1 MTQQYNL
8 TEILNLASAAK
19 PHYSIALPYFDDN
32 YFFRS
37 DYQTIQLDHYDI
49 KQAQEITADSTIVL
63 IDTRTIELNGV
74 EFSITS
80 KFNKPISAT
89 MNLAY
94 KAVKIENFER
104 ENRHCDATSN
114 STSISCEPSAVI
126 TIDGD
131 VIKLDQE
138 IEHTEVRAF
147 HQAIEQDNRNTSVMI
162 NDLAQK
168 WLNSKRNYQL
178 LQRLFNTALDREI
191 YNR

>member
-63 IDTRTIELNGV
+63 IDTRTIELDGV
-74 EFSITS
+74 EFTITS

-104 ENRHCDATSN
+104 ENHHCDATSN

-126 TIDGD
+126 TIDGEA
-131 VIKLDQE
+131 IKLDRE
-138 IEHTEVRAF
+138 IEHAEVGAF
-147 HQAIEQDNRNTSVMI
+147 HKTIEQDNRSTSVMI

-168 WLNSKRNYQL
+168 WLNSKLNYQL
-178 LQRLFNTALDREI
+178 LQHLFNIALDRET